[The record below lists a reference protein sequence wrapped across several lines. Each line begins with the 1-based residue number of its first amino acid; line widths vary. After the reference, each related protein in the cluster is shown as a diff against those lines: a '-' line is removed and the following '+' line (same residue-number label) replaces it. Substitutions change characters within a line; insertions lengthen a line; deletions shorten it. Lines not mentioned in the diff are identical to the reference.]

1 MRGGAVPAGRREAG
15 GMTVYVTG
23 SSGVLGFEIL
33 SHLHDAG
40 IAASGVARKPLPL
53 RNGQLR
59 QISTPEV
66 LRAGWL
72 PGRADAT
79 IVHCAGL
86 ASPRVHFND
95 FAELSRRD
103 IEPQIRFAEL
113 LVAKGWRGHMI
124 YLSSAGVYGD
134 SASLPIPENTPLAA
148 KSWYALQKMS
158 VEQGLSLLAQRHG
171 FRLTI
176 LRVANVYG
184 AALAG
189 PTFGVVTILL
199 DALRTGKAF
208 RLFGGGT
215 SLRDYIHASDFCAA
229 VERCC
234 RTPPRGPVTVLNLG
248 TGEGTSLASLIELLP
263 RVAGGTLNI
272 VHQPQ
277 DGEVAS
283 SVLDISRTRAV
294 LGWAPAVGLE
304 EGLRRT
310 VAVTR

>member
-1 MRGGAVPAGRREAG
+1 
-15 GMTVYVTG
+15 MTVYVTG

-86 ASPRVHFND
+86 ASPRVHFNE

-103 IEPQIRFAEL
+103 IEPQLRFAEL
-113 LVAKGWRGHMI
+113 LVAKGWRGHMV

-134 SASLPIPENTPLAA
+134 ADRLPIPEHAPLAA
-148 KSWYALQKMS
+148 KSWYALQKIA

-176 LRVANVYG
+176 LRAANVYG
-184 AALAG
+184 AAAAG

-199 DALRTGKAF
+199 DALRTGKPF
-208 RLFGGGT
+208 RMLGGGT

-229 VERCC
+229 IESCC
-234 RTPPRGPVTVLNLG
+234 RRPPPGPVTVLNIG
-248 TGEGTSLASLIELLP
+248 SGEGTSLATLTDLLP
-263 RVAGGTLNI
+263 RIAGGALNI

-277 DGEVAS
+277 EEEVAS
-283 SVLDISRTRAV
+283 SVLDISRARAA
-294 LGWAPAVGLE
+294 LGWAPVVDLQ